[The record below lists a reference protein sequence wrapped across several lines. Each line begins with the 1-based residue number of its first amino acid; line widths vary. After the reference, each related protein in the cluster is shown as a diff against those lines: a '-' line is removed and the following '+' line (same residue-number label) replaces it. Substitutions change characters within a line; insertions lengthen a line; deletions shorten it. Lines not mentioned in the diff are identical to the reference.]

1 MSEMVTTANYVT
13 LIEQMINV
21 HAKEGCKI
29 PDCNLCRKG
38 LSVARRLNINPE
50 HFQFYLS
57 RNMGGSIRNIIP
69 GPVVKIYLAWP
80 ECYEELNTIIESTL
94 ITIRDKKLR
103 RPLELISLAIVH
115 SAQDDMRRLLS
126 KNRKHFNDESEI
138 MMDLLPRTRLQ
149 IEESTTITLTDVK
162 SGESI
167 SIVKKSRKTRFDGED
182 TSLWIQLSRIV
193 RDKNPILESHINNE
207 TPELDKAIENE

>member
-1 MSEMVTTANYVT
+1 MSKMVTTANYVT

-38 LSVARRLNINPE
+38 LSVSRRLNINPD

-57 RNMGGSIRNIIP
+57 RDMGEAVRHFIK

-94 ITIRDKKLR
+94 ITIRDKKFR
-103 RPLELISLAIVH
+103 QPLELVSYSIMH
-115 SAQDDMRRLLS
+115 TAQDDLRRILT
-126 KNRKHFNDESEI
+126 KNRKHFNDESDI
-138 MMDLLPRTRLQ
+138 IMDLLP
-149 IEESTTITLTDVK
+149 
-162 SGESI
+162 
-167 SIVKKSRKTRFDGED
+167 
-182 TSLWIQLSRIV
+182 
-193 RDKNPILESHINNE
+193 
-207 TPELDKAIENE
+207 